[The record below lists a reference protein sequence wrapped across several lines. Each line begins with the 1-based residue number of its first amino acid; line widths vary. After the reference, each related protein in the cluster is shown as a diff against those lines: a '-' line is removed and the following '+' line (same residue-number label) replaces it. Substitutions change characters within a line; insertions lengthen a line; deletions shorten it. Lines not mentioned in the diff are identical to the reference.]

1 MPLWQENREKL
12 TLEVID
18 SGFKAIVKI
27 VESKYLD
34 ESFLGKVLDAQLVE
48 KIKNTGADPCG
59 ENGEYHTFV
68 IDGPIFNSA
77 LDVSLGE
84 IIDFGNYKAIDIY

>member
-1 MPLWQENREKL
+1 MTEK
-12 TLEVID
+12 
-18 SGFKAIVKI
+18 F
-27 VESKYLD
+27 D
-34 ESFLGKVLDAQLVE
+34 ESFLGKVLDVQLVE
-48 KIKNTGADPCG
+48 QIKNTGADPCG

-84 IIDFGNYKAIDIY
+84 IIDFGNYKAIGIY